1 MTAADQ
7 LQLDEFVADV
17 FQVVFVKNSEEIEQ
31 KFLEQN
37 VAKFTSEGIMIQLD
51 FSDPLLVS

>member
-31 KFLEQN
+31 KFFEQN
-37 VAKFTSEGIMIQLD
+37 VAKFT
-51 FSDPLLVS
+51 

>member
-1 MTAADQ
+1 MSAADQ

-31 KFLEQN
+31 KFFEQN